1 MPQTKRKN
9 IRKLKTFVVG
19 KIKEEI
25 PATLTYHG
33 LHHTL
38 DVLRV
43 CNDYIKRLKINSEDA
58 YVLRTAALMH
68 DIGIMWNYQNHEE
81 QGMDFVRN
89 ELPNWGYSQKEI
101 DRICGMIQA
110 TRIPQN
116 PTNILEEIICDAD
129 LDYLGTDKFYS
140 IGETLFKEFIVYGVV
155 KDEESWDKL
164 QINFLDRHRYHTD
177 FAKRNREPVKRRF
190 LEEIKAKW
198 NVT

>member
-89 ELPNWGYSQKEI
+89 ELPNWGYSPKEI

-164 QINFLDRHRYHTD
+164 QINFLDKHRYHTD

>member
-9 IRKLKTFVVG
+9 IRKLKAFVVD

-25 PATLTYHG
+25 PTTLTYHG

-43 CNDYIKRLKINSEDA
+43 CNDYIKRLKIKSEDA
-58 YVLRTAALMH
+58 YLLRTAALMH

-89 ELPNWGYSQKEI
+89 ELPKWGYNPKEI
-101 DRICGMIQA
+101 DRVCGMIQA

-164 QINFLDRHRYHTD
+164 QINFLDKHRYHTD
-177 FAKRNREPVKRRF
+177 FAKRNREPVKRMF
-190 LEEIKAKW
+190 LKEIRAKW
-198 NVT
+198 DMN

>member
-1 MPQTKRKN
+1 MPLSKRRN
-9 IRKLKTFVVG
+9 IRKLKAFVVE
-19 KIKEEI
+19 KIQKEI

-43 CNDYIKRLKINSEDA
+43 CNDYIKRLSIQPKDA
-58 YVLRTAALMH
+58 HLLRTAALMH

-89 ELPNWGYSQKEI
+89 ELPKWDYSQAEI
-101 DRICGMIQA
+101 ERVCGMIQA

-116 PTNILEEIICDAD
+116 PMNILEQIICDAD
-129 LDYLGTDKFYS
+129 LDYLGTDQFYS

-155 KDEESWDKL
+155 KNEKEWDQL
-164 QINFLDRHRYHTD
+164 QINFLTNHSYHTD
-177 FAKRNREPVKRRF
+177 FAKRNRQPVKMKY
-190 LEEIKAKW
+190 LNEIKAKW
-198 NVT
+198 NID

>member
-81 QGMDFVRN
+81 QGMNFVRN
-89 ELPNWGYSQKEI
+89 ELIRAQFKI
-101 DRICGMIQA
+101 DSASSMFSLA
-110 TRIPQN
+110 
-116 PTNILEEIICDAD
+116 ES
-129 LDYLGTDKFYS
+129 K
-140 IGETLFKEFIVYGVV
+140 YG
-155 KDEESWDKL
+155 
-164 QINFLDRHRYHTD
+164 
-177 FAKRNREPVKRRF
+177 KRPKMH
-190 LEEIKAKW
+190 
-198 NVT
+198 